1 MGVKKVKKLGGVK
14 KGDVVN
20 QRPDLTLAHKIS
32 LGRELLHGGSVKEMV
47 ETYGVTPQ
55 AVGWWKRLAE
65 KEEMA
70 TQGLELL
77 DKFYTNP
84 EKDTEYQND
93 DIIMNVDFVGYFDLC
108 VYVDGRKLLTL
119 PGRDLRI
126 SRNLT
131 KGLCTATWQEE
142 E

>member
-1 MGVKKVKKLGGVK
+1 MGVKKVKKLGGVSRKSVNTDVLSLESK
-14 KGDVVN
+14 KE
-20 QRPDLTLAHKIS
+20 I
-32 LGRELLHGGSVKEMV
+32 GRDIIEGRSTVRHIRDI
-47 ETYGVTPQ
+47 YGVSAQ

-65 KEEMA
+65 QEEMA

-142 E
+142 D